1 MSSYTKGIIIEGSV
15 IGLSVV
21 FLGTLISFI
30 ISMLQDQNF
39 SYLKNPE
46 MYLALFLTGF
56 LLHVGLDVIGFNKW
70 YCKNAQHC
78 S

>member
-70 YCKNAQHC
+70 YCKNC
-78 S
+78 VGCK